1 MDVLLNI
8 LNALFSGL
16 TDLWAVFTGLPVEIW
31 GIAAAVFLMISAG
44 KILGII
50 GEDQQA
56 VVANIVLSALA
67 TFNLGLEDENQ
78 AMILGSVSIA
88 SAILYRLWRVA
99 LKPLYEFVIGFLP
112 SNN

>member
-31 GIAAAVFLMISAG
+31 GIASAVFVIIGIG

-50 GEDQQA
+50 GEDSQA
-56 VVANIVLSALA
+56 VAANILLSALA
-67 TFNLGLEDENQ
+67 TVNLDLGDENQ
-78 AMILGSVSIA
+78 ALILGSVSIA
-88 SAILYRLWRVA
+88 SALLYRLWKVA
-99 LKPLYEFVIGFLP
+99 FKPLYELVVGFLP
-112 SNN
+112 NNN